1 MYQQQPILPNFLAKW
16 GVESIVEHQE
26 PVALH
31 ITPHART
38 LRKAREN
45 VRLMVADQV
54 SPAKIKRYFV
64 QWARWWVK
72 TANIWDFQSLV
83 EQFIMTCWQDA
94 PANIAAAVLSTHI
107 TELDSSRDGCGSTLA
122 A

>member
-1 MYQQQPILPNFLAKW
+1 MVKL
-16 GVESIVEHQE
+16 GGSIVQHQQ
-26 PVALH
+26 PVALR

-72 TANIWDFQSLV
+72 TANTWDFQSLV
-83 EQFIMTCWQDA
+83 EQFIMACWQEA
-94 PANIAAAVLSTHI
+94 PAKIAADVLSTHI
-107 TELDSSRDGCGSTLA
+107 TELYSSLDCCGSTRTA
-122 A
+122 